1 LELATVLLED
11 AFEVAVPEVLGAGV
25 DELETAT
32 VLPEF
37 VFATEVLL
45 PVLSALFVSEDFVLL
60 ERAGTVFTDEL
71 AASEALLADPV
82 EVFVLGLACECATF
96 GAASGCFEFSAVVE
110 DATEFFNSV
119 DAGMV
124 VVPERETPADSPWG
138 IGAATMAG
146 FAESVLLGFATGF
159 AFTLEALFARFFA
172 RAAATTDCRSSC
184 PGCVSPPL
192 ELFSSASGR
201 LGIALAS
208 T

>member
-1 LELATVLLED
+1 
-11 AFEVAVPEVLGAGV
+11 V

-45 PVLSALFVSEDFVLL
+45 PLLSALFVSEDFVLL
-60 ERAGTVFTDEL
+60 ERTGTAFTDEPV
-71 AASEALLADPV
+71 AGEALLADAV
-82 EVFVLGLACECATF
+82 DIFVLGLAGEWATF
-96 GAASGCFEFSAVVE
+96 GAASGCFEFSAAVE

-124 VVPERETPADSPWG
+124 VAPEAETPADSPRG
-138 IGAATMAG
+138 TGPATMAG
-146 FAESVLLGFATGF
+146 FVKSTLVRFATGF
-159 AFTLEALFARFFA
+159 AFTLETLFAAFFA

-184 PGCVSPPL
+184 PGCVSAPL
-192 ELFSSASGR
+192 ELFSSVSER